1 MSNQNDGY
9 VESIENNLEYVGPLK
24 LKIYM
29 WFLLLIFVA
38 YVYKMYTYNSTPIS
52 VGNGYYY

>member
-9 VESIENNLEYVGPLK
+9 VEMVENNLEYVGPLN

-29 WFLLLIFVA
+29 WFLLLILAA
-38 YVYKMYTYNSTPIS
+38 YVYKMYSYSTPAE
-52 VGNGYYY
+52 VAKGYYY

>member
-9 VESIENNLEYVGPLK
+9 VDMLENNLEYVGPLN

-29 WFLLLIFVA
+29 WFLLLILVA
-38 YVYKMYTYNSTPIS
+38 YVYKMYTYNSTPTA
-52 VGNGYYY
+52 VANGYYY

>member
-9 VESIENNLEYVGPLK
+9 VESIENNLEYVGPLN

-29 WFLLLIFVA
+29 WFLLLILVA
-38 YVYKMYTYNSTPIS
+38 YVYKMYTYSATPTS

>member
-9 VESIENNLEYVGPLK
+9 VEMVENNLEYVGPLN

-29 WFLLLIFVA
+29 WFLLLILGA
-38 YVYKMYTYNSTPIS
+38 YVYKMYSYYTPAA
-52 VGNGYYY
+52 VANGYYY